1 MQATTENGSAS
12 IAEVRKTWKAFSF
25 VEPEFN
31 VPVYE
36 SQKEARLD
44 SAGAATVVRIEAGQ
58 VSFAGGI
65 FSVQILCPSTRAGF
79 VRRSRYPVDNHSDAV
94 IIQRPLKGGTNAER
108 AGVMCT
114 RNCQVQ

>member
-1 MQATTENGSAS
+1 MQATTENGSTS

-31 VPVYE
+31 VPAHE
-36 SQKEARLD
+36 SQKQTGPD
-44 SAGAATVVRIEAGQ
+44 STGAATVVRIKDGQ

-65 FSVQILCPSTRAGF
+65 FSVQILCPSTRPGF
-79 VRRSRYPVDNHSDAV
+79 FRRSRYPVDKHSDAV

-108 AGVMCT
+108 AGVICT
-114 RNCQVQ
+114 RNYQVR